1 MKRFLLKIKENML
14 LALLFC
20 GMSFLLVVG
29 GVVYYKY
36 EAEKIKKSRYKEI
49 HSLAKLKS
57 DLLSGWLRER
67 QSDILVISES
77 PIYQDAVQRWL
88 ENRKDENLKKKLTER
103 LAVVKKRYNYSEIM
117 LVDSLGNVYL
127 TTGDHQEFDQFFKA
141 RLRESSYSGSPLHT
155 GIYRCQLDHEIH
167 FDFISQLKNE
177 Q

>member
-57 DLLSGWLRER
+57 DLLSGELRER

-88 ENRKDENLKKKLTER
+88 ENRKDENLKKKLSRSRT
-103 LAVVKKRYNYSEIM
+103 I
-117 LVDSLGNVYL
+117 
-127 TTGDHQEFDQFFKA
+127 
-141 RLRESSYSGSPLHT
+141 SGH
-155 GIYRCQLDHEIH
+155 H
-167 FDFISQLKNE
+167 
-177 Q
+177 